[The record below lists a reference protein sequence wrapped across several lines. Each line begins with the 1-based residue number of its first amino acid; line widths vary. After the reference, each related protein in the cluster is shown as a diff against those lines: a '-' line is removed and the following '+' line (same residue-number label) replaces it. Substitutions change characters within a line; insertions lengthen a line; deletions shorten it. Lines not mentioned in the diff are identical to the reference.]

1 MRWPLAAPAQR
12 VAAVLVALVMG
23 TVGCAQGGVT
33 LGGEA
38 ANASITFSI
47 SVSDEETPVIRELVR
62 RFQDQT
68 QARVDLELLT
78 RFRSRPEAR
87 IDLVTSLDAHELV
100 DRLRADA
107 AAAEPTVHLFA
118 QDNLVLKPLV
128 DAGLVDDV
136 SEVQI
141 PDAVLAS
148 MVPPRFGGR
157 QLFLPFRPNVRIAY
171 ADRRLLASAGVRPP
185 RTVDELRSVARKL
198 EAAAGRPV
206 VTLSLAEGDPTAVT
220 VSEWIVSHGGDPLV
234 LNDAGSVQAFQAL
247 QQLWSEGLLARESLF
262 AKFDTEVEY
271 LATGRAALG
280 QNWSFTS
287 AVLAEAGQ
295 LDQFHV
301 FAGWRGPQRAAAV
314 IGGDV
319 LGIPRGL
326 TAKQREVALG
336 LAEFL
341 MSKEAQELL
350 AQSNA
355 WPSIR
360 DDAYDNVPT
369 EQRATFAAIQEAL
382 EGGWFRPVVSYWPEV
397 SASMNEA
404 VTRILLQGE
413 AVGPVLDELHSRIEV
428 VARRGGDPYP
438 P

>member
-1 MRWPLAAPAQR
+1 MRWPLTAPAQR
-12 VAAVLVALVMG
+12 VAAVLVAVGMA
-23 TVGCAQGGVT
+23 TVGCAQGRVT
-33 LGGEA
+33 LGGETA
-38 ANASITFSI
+38 GASITFSI

-68 QARVDLELLT
+68 QARVDMELLT

-107 AAAEPTVHLFA
+107 AAEPTVHLFA

-136 SEVQI
+136 TDVQI

-171 ADRRLLASAGVRPP
+171 ADRRLLASAGVQPP
-185 RTVDELRSVARKL
+185 RTVDDLKAAARRL

-234 LNDAGSVQAFQAL
+234 LNDAGSVQAFEVL
-247 QQLWSEGLLARESLF
+247 QQLWREGLLARESLF

-271 LATGRAALG
+271 LATGRAAVG

-287 AVLAEAGQ
+287 AVLAEADH
-295 LDQFHV
+295 LDRFHV

-326 TAKQREVALG
+326 TAKQREVALA
-336 LAEFL
+336 LAQFL
-341 MSKEAQELL
+341 MSEEAQELL

-369 EQRATFAAIQEAL
+369 EQRTTFAAIQEAL

-413 AVGPVLDELHSRIEV
+413 AARPVLDELHGRIEAA
-428 VARRGGDPYP
+428 ARRGGEPYP